1 MNLNLK
7 LRHKI
12 QLIIISLSVVIFLG
26 AIGYISIK
34 ARKAAYRDASRLVD
48 FQSQKYANRIQ
59 GLMNSDFTVVRTLSQ
74 AFKTYDYLPRE
85 RWQEMINKMYID
97 VFQANPSFYNLWD
110 SWELQYIDTSWTRSY
125 GRISNQ
131 NFRENGEFKTST
143 DRRSLEGDPDLY
155 ASWKSRKEEL
165 VADLYADV
173 FVENKSERRL
183 MTTLASPILES
194 GNFIGLVGVDLTL
207 DRFQQIIQEID
218 IEKLEGC
225 SSFLLTHNGKYAG
238 HPDQE
243 LLNTRAPAN
252 PTAEQGFNLYDKME
266 QGKAFSILHQ
276 PAEERDKQESYVSY
290 APIQIGNTET
300 QWYLGLSAPVS
311 SIKAQANKN
320 FTISLIVGLVGLL
333 ILSLVI
339 YLVSRN
345 ITHPVEQVTDRLNR
359 LSRGHIDPNM
369 KLQLSTGDEIQEMAT
384 ALNTSIDELNKKN
397 EFAQKIGNG
406 ELEADYQMLS
416 DDDQLG
422 QSLIDMRNSLKQ
434 ARREEEKRKI
444 EDEKRRWVNEGLA
457 RFADILRQN
466 NDNLEQLS
474 YQIIS
479 NLVGYLGANQG
490 GLFLLNDED
499 EQNIFYELKAAHAF
513 NRKKYMEKEIKPGE
527 GLVGSC
533 AIEKQ
538 TIYMTDI
545 PQDYIQIT
553 SGLGDANPDSL
564 LIVPLKVEEEVL
576 GVIEIASFK
585 EFEKHQIEF
594 VEKVA
599 ESIASTISS
608 VRVNLR
614 TSQLLEKSQ
623 QQAEEMSAQEEE
635 MRQNME
641 ELKATQEEAAR
652 RENELS
658 GIMEAIDQFL
668 IKAEL
673 DLSGKLINA
682 NPLFLETFGYD
693 DQKIQEIPMEKF
705 IDDNDLATF
714 HHTWEEAKKG
724 RDIRQKIRYIN
735 KHGTT
740 LWLITS
746 FSAVKDK
753 EGNINKIIFI
763 ALDHTESENEK
774 QQLKD
779 KLNQREN

>member
-34 ARKAAYRDASRLVD
+34 ARKAAYKDASRLVD
-48 FQSQKYANRIQ
+48 FQSQKYASRIQ
-59 GLMNSDFTVVRTLSQ
+59 GLMNSDFAVVRTLSQ
-74 AFKTYDYLPRE
+74 AFRSYDYLPGD
-85 RWQEMINKMYID
+85 RWQQMINKMYVD

-110 SWELQYIDTSWTRSY
+110 SWELQYIDTSWTRPY

-131 NFRENGEFKTST
+131 NFRENGVFKTST

-173 FVENKSERRL
+173 FIENKSERRL
-183 MTTLASPILES
+183 MTTLASPILDS

-207 DRFQQIIQEID
+207 DRFQQIIKDID

-225 SSFLLTHNGKYAG
+225 SSFLLTHNAKYAG

-243 LLNTRAPAN
+243 LLNTRAPGN
-252 PTAEQGFNLYDKME
+252 PTGQQGFNLYEKMK
-266 QGKAFSILHQ
+266 QGKAFSLIHQ
-276 PAEERDKQESYVSY
+276 PGEEDQKQESYVSY
-290 APIQIGNTET
+290 APIPIGNTGA
-300 QWYLGLSAPVS
+300 QWYLGVSVPVS
-311 SIKAQANKN
+311 SLKAQANKN
-320 FTISLIVGLVGLL
+320 FTISLIVGLAGQV
-333 ILSLVI
+333 ILSLVV

-345 ITHPVEQVTDRLNR
+345 ITNPIEQVTDRLNR

-397 EFAQKIGNG
+397 AFAQKIGSG
-406 ELEADYQMLS
+406 ELETDYQMLS

-434 ARREEEKRKI
+434 ARQEEEKRKT

-457 RFADILRQN
+457 KFADILRQN
-466 NDNLEQLS
+466 NDNLEELS

-479 NLVGYLGANQG
+479 NLVHYLGANQG

-513 NRKKYMEKEIKPGE
+513 NRKKYMEREIKPGE
-527 GLVGSC
+527 GLVGTC
-533 AIEKQ
+533 AREKK
-538 TIYMTDI
+538 TIYMTEI

-564 LIVPLKVEEEVL
+564 LITPLKVEEEVL
-576 GVIEIASFK
+576 GVIEIASFNK
-585 EFEKHQIEF
+585 LEKHQIEF

-658 GIMEAIDQFL
+658 GILEAIDQFL
-668 IKAEL
+668 IKAEIAL
-673 DLSGKLINA
+673 NGKLINA
-682 NPLFLETFGYD
+682 NPLFLETFGD
-693 DQKIQEIPMEKF
+693 DDQQIQDKPMESFIDENDLDTFTRTWNEAKQGRDISQKIQF
-705 IDDNDLATF
+705 
-714 HHTWEEAKKG
+714 
-724 RDIRQKIRYIN
+724 IN
-735 KHGTT
+735 KHGQT
-740 LWLITS
+740 LWLIAS
-746 FSAVKDK
+746 FSAVRDK
-753 EGNINKIIFI
+753 EANISKIIFI
-763 ALDHTESENEK
+763 ALDHTDSENEK
-774 QQLKD
+774 QDLRD
-779 KLNQREN
+779 KLKQKEK

>member
-12 QLIIISLSVVIFLG
+12 QLIIISLSVLIFLG

-34 ARKAAYRDASRLVD
+34 ARKAAYRDATRLVD

-59 GLMNSDFTVVRTLSQ
+59 GLMNSDFAVVRTLSQ
-74 AFKTYDYLPRE
+74 AFKSYDYLPKD
-85 RWQEMINKMYID
+85 RWQDMIRQMYLD
-97 VFQANPSFYNLWD
+97 VFQTNPSFYNLWD
-110 SWELQYIDTSWTRSY
+110 SWELQHIDTSWTRPY

-131 NFRENGEFKTST
+131 NFRENGVVKTST

-173 FVENKSERRL
+173 FTEHKSERKL
-183 MTTLASPILES
+183 MTTLASPILQS

-207 DRFQQIIQEID
+207 DRFQDIVQSID

-225 SSFLLTHNGKYAG
+225 SAFLLTHNGKYAS
-238 HPDQE
+238 HPDQK
-243 LLNTRAPAN
+243 LLNTRAPSN
-252 PTAEQGFNLYDKME
+252 PTAKNGFSLYERME
-266 QGKAFSILHQ
+266 QGSPFSILHQ
-276 PAEERDKQESYVSY
+276 EEKEDQQQESYVAY
-290 APIQIGNTET
+290 APVEIGNTNT
-300 QWYLGLSAPVS
+300 RWYLGLSVPTGS
-311 SIKAQANKN
+311 LKAQANRN
-320 FTISLIVGLVGLL
+320 FTISLIVGLAGLL

-345 ITHPVEQVTDRLNR
+345 ITNPIEQVTDRLNR

-369 KLQLSTGDEIQEMAT
+369 KLQLSTGDEIQEMAA

-397 EFAQKIGNG
+397 EFAQKIGSG

-416 DDDQLG
+416 DNDQLG

-434 ARREEEKRKI
+434 ARQEEEKRKV

-457 RFADILRQN
+457 KFADILRQN
-466 NDNLEQLS
+466 NDDLEKLS

-479 NLVGYLGANQG
+479 NLVSYLGANQG

-499 EQNIFYELKAAHAF
+499 GQNVFYELKAAHAF
-513 NRKKYMEKEIKPGE
+513 DRKKYMEKQIKPGE
-527 GLVGSC
+527 GMVGTC
-533 AIEKQ
+533 ALEKQ
-538 TIYMTDI
+538 TIYMTEI

-585 EFEKHQIEF
+585 KFEKHQIEF

-658 GIMEAIDQFL
+658 GILEAIDQFL
-668 IKAEL
+668 IKAEI
-673 DLSGKLINA
+673 DLKGRLINA
-682 NPLFLETFGYD
+682 NNLFLQTFGYE
-693 DQKIQEIPMEKF
+693 DQQIQEKPMESI
-705 IDDNDLATF
+705 IDANDLATF
-714 HHTWEEAKKG
+714 RQTMDEASQG
-724 RDIRQKIRYIN
+724 RDIRQTIRCIG
-735 KHGTT
+735 KKGET
-740 LWLITS
+740 LWLIAS
-746 FSAVKDK
+746 LSAVRDK
-753 EGNINKIIFI
+753 ENHISKIIFI
-763 ALDHTESENEK
+763 ALDHTDSEKEK
-774 QQLKD
+774 QNLKD
-779 KLNQREN
+779 KLEQKGK